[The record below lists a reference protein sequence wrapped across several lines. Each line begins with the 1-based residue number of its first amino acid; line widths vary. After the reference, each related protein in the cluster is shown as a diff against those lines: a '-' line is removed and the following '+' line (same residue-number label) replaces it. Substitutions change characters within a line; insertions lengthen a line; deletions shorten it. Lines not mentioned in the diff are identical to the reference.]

1 MIEEYSKKR
10 KINHFVLID
19 ENIERFV
26 YSTGLEKDVA
36 KGIFVEFI
44 SYLPGFLNEIEDA
57 LNNTDFEKL
66 GKLAHQLKGS
76 PGNLRITSII
86 PLSFKNLDKGLK
98 YHP

>member
-44 SYLPGFLNEIEDA
+44 SYLG
-57 LNNTDFEKL
+57 
-66 GKLAHQLKGS
+66 
-76 PGNLRITSII
+76 
-86 PLSFKNLDKGLK
+86 
-98 YHP
+98 